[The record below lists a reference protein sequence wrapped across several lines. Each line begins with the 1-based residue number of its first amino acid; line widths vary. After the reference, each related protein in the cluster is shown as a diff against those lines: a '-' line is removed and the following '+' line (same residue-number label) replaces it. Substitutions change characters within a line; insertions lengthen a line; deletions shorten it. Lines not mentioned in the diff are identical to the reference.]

1 MQRAYVRTGAQ
12 GCRNQSQPQ
21 NGVMV
26 RLPSVLQA
34 SGGAGW
40 LHVRT
45 AQQQQQEQVESAI
58 GPSHRHDR
66 GAPWSALTT
75 PQSSPVVGQAEGAQ
89 PVTP

>member
-26 RLPSVLQA
+26 RLPPVLQA

-45 AQQQQQEQVESAI
+45 AQRSSSSKSKWRALLAQATATTAELLGQ
-58 GPSHRHDR
+58 RWR
-66 GAPWSALTT
+66 RRRAPR
-75 PQSSPVVGQAEGAQ
+75 SSGRPKELSL
-89 PVTP
+89 